1 MQGVKEMLNREK
13 GAAPLY
19 SQIVEIIRGQIENG
33 EFVKGDLFLT
43 ERKLQEIYQVSRITV
58 RQAINELV
66 NEGYLQCSRGI
77 GTTVVYGKKIDE
89 NLKNLVSFTEEMR
102 LHGKV
107 MNTSYCDMSLIHA
120 GKTVADQLEIEPGD
134 ECYCLARVRS
144 VEKEAIVYSI
154 TYLKKTREYPLETQY
169 YMESLYQFLQTNCN
183 TKVVKGRDTFEAVAA
198 TAEIGK
204 YLSIPEGAPV
214 FKRVRKAYEENGD
227 IVEYTICYYPGDRY
241 KYSVEL

>member
-1 MQGVKEMLNREK
+1 MLNREK

-43 ERKLQEIYQVSRITV
+43 EKKLQEIYGVSRITV

-77 GTTVVYGKKIDE
+77 GTTVVYGKIDE
-89 NLKNLVSFTEEMR
+89 NLKNLVSFTDEMK

-120 GKTVADQLEIEPGD
+120 GKTVADQLEIAPGE
-134 ECYCLARVRS
+134 ECYRLVRVRS
-144 VEKEAIVYSI
+144 VGEEAIVYSI
-154 TYLKKTREYPLETQY
+154 TYLKKTREYPL
-169 YMESLYQFLQTNCN
+169 N
-183 TKVVKGRDTFEAVAA
+183 T
-198 TAEIGK
+198 EIGR
-204 YLSIPEGAPV
+204 AHV
-214 FKRVRKAYEENGD
+214 
-227 IVEYTICYYPGDRY
+227 
-241 KYSVEL
+241 

>member
-1 MQGVKEMLNREK
+1 MLNREK

-19 SQIVEIIRGQIENG
+19 SQIVEIIKGQIESG
-33 EFVKGDLFLT
+33 DFVKGDQFPT
-43 ERKLQEIYQVSRITV
+43 EKQMQETYQVSRITV

-66 NEGYLQCSRGI
+66 NEGYLQCARGV
-77 GTTVVYGKKIDE
+77 GTTVVYGKIDE
-89 NLKNLVSFTEEMR
+89 NLKNLVSFTDEMK

-120 GKTVADQLEIEPGD
+120 GKTVAAQLEIEPGE
-134 ECYCLARVRS
+134 ECYRLVRVRS
-144 VEKEAIVYSI
+144 VGEEAIVYSI
-154 TYLKKTREYPLETQY
+154 TYLKKTREYPLDTCY
-169 YMESLYQFLQTNCN
+169 YMESLYQFLQTSCN
-183 TKVVKGRDTFEAVAA
+183 TKVVKGRDTLEAVAA
-198 TAEIGK
+198 TAEIGE
-204 YLSIPEGAPV
+204 YLSIPKGAPV

>member
-1 MQGVKEMLNREK
+1 MLNREK

-19 SQIVEIIRGQIENG
+19 SQIVEIIKGQIEGG

-43 ERKLQEIYQVSRITV
+43 EKKMQEIFQVSRITV

-66 NEGYLQCSRGI
+66 NDGYLQCSRGI
-77 GTTVVYGKKIDE
+77 GTTVVYGKIDE

-102 LHGKV
+102 NHGKV
-107 MNTSYCDMSLIHA
+107 MNTSYCDMKLVKAEKSIA
-120 GKTVADQLEIEPGD
+120 SQLEIEAGE
-134 ECYCLARVRS
+134 ECYRLVRVRS
-144 VEKEAIVYSI
+144 VGKEAIVYSL
-154 TYLKKTREYPLETQY
+154 TYLKKTREYPLDNSF
-169 YMESLYQFLQTNCN
+169 YMESLYQFLQDQCN

-198 TAEIGK
+198 TAEISE
-204 YLSIPEGAPV
+204 YLSIEEGSPV

-227 IVEYTICYYPGDRY
+227 IVEYSICYYPGDRY